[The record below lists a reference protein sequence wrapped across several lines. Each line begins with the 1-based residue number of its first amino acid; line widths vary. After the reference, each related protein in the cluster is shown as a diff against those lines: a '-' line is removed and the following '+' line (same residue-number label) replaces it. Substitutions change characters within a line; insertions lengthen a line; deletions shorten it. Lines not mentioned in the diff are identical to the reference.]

1 MKDKLKE
8 FERLL
13 NIMDELR
20 EKCPWD
26 MKQTI
31 ESIRYLTIEETYE
44 LSDAIMNNDM
54 EEIKKE
60 LGDVLLH
67 IVFYSRI
74 ASETNEFDIKD
85 VMASL
90 CEKLIR
96 RHPHIYG
103 DVKVTSEE
111 DVKRNWEKIK
121 QTEGKKKTS
130 VLSGVPKSM
139 PSLIKATRIQE
150 KARGVGFD
158 WDRKE
163 DVWSKVE
170 EELGEFK
177 AELNAEV
184 VDRDK
189 VEGEFGDL
197 LFSLINY
204 ARFLDIDPDTALE
217 RTNNKFIGRF
227 DYMEKGIKNDGK
239 EITKLSLSEMDV
251 YWEKAKEML

>member
-31 ESIRYLTIEETYE
+31 KSIRHLTIEEIYE

-158 WDRKE
+158 WDRKYWCNRRKR
-163 DVWSKVE
+163 V
-170 EELGEFK
+170 
-177 AELNAEV
+177 LNKHARANV
-184 VDRDK
+184 C
-189 VEGEFGDL
+189 FG
-197 LFSLINY
+197 STSCE
-204 ARFLDIDPDTALE
+204 PDYE
-217 RTNNKFIGRF
+217 NKKGR
-227 DYMEKGIKNDGK
+227 MVTHSILNGK
-239 EITKLSLSEMDV
+239 KI
-251 YWEKAKEML
+251 

>member
-44 LSDAIMNNDM
+44 LSDAIMNDM